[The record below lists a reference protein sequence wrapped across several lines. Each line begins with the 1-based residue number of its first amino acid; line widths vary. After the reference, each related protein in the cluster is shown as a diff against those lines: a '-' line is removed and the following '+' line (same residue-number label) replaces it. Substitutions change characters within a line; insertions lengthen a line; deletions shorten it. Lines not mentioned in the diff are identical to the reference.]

1 MNDFI
6 SSPIHL
12 PLILASSIPDA
23 ALFYAQYMLAK
34 GLMLPFIK
42 NIRTMSLM
50 KNTCLPKPSRRVLKL
65 MGKDPEAVISP
76 DPDHSENFNSLTFS
90 FMITIIYSI
99 CNPLVLLPALVLFS
113 VNYTMYKYQ
122 FLYLYSTSIEYGAG
136 HLPLVF
142 HRCIFAILVLQVTVV
157 GVFIN
162 KSHFYLPLG
171 IIPLFLGTLIF
182 WNYCI
187 EVYHDHS
194 RFLPLE
200 TSTVIDHERANR
212 GAMNWANSYVHPHYK
227 VPDAIREEDLP
238 AAKLRR
244 AVKTLR
250 RAISVISQR
259 RKSLIAEGKSSEEI
273 RQHIFD
279 KPEEKLDPVAEEKE
293 QPRDLHIQMDEARNV
308 ARDDEQDINAP
319 LLPSVHL

>member
-1 MNDFI
+1 
-6 SSPIHL
+6 
-12 PLILASSIPDA
+12 
-23 ALFYAQYMLAK
+23 
-34 GLMLPFIK
+34 
-42 NIRTMSLM
+42 
-50 KNTCLPKPSRRVLKL
+50 
-65 MGKDPEAVISP
+65 
-76 DPDHSENFNSLTFS
+76 
-90 FMITIIYSI
+90 
-99 CNPLVLLPALVLFS
+99 
-113 VNYTMYKYQ
+113 
-122 FLYLYSTSIEYGAG
+122 
-136 HLPLVF
+136 
-142 HRCIFAILVLQVTVV
+142 
-157 GVFIN
+157 
-162 KSHFYLPLG
+162 
-171 IIPLFLGTLIF
+171 
-182 WNYCI
+182 
-187 EVYHDHS
+187 
-194 RFLPLE
+194 
-200 TSTVIDHERANR
+200 
-212 GAMNWANSYVHPHYK
+212 MNWANSYVHPHYK